1 MLLQSGVGVSFIK
14 LTILQAK
21 AGAELLT
28 CSTFLVVL
36 SFLFFFFLGELG
48 GGGGWCCNTTVLH
61 GYWISNIHVIPVYF
75 K

>member
-36 SFLFFFFLGELG
+36 SFLFLFFFGGG

>member
-21 AGAELLT
+21 AGTELLT

-36 SFLFFFFLGELG
+36 SFLFLFFLEG
-48 GGGGWCCNTTVLH
+48 GVGVVILLCCMDI
-61 GYWISNIHVIPVYF
+61 GFQISM
-75 K
+75 

>member
-36 SFLFFFFLGELG
+36 SFLFLFFFG
-48 GGGGWCCNTTVLH
+48 GGGGGGLV
-61 GYWISNIHVIPVYF
+61 F
-75 K
+75 

>member
-28 CSTFLVVL
+28 CSTCLVVL
-36 SFLFFFFLGELG
+36 SFLFLFFFGG